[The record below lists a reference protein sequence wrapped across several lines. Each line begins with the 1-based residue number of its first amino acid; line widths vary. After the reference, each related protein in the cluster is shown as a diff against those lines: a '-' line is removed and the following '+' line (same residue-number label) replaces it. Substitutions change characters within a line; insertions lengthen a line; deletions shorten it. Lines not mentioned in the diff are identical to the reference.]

1 MDRDILAQIWP
12 VFSAESRD
20 HLLLIGEGVLDVE
33 RDPTAVGRL
42 DGVRRAAHNLKGTAA
57 SLGLEDIEHLAHAVE
72 SALSRVD
79 PEVGLSRP
87 TVVAILDALEA
98 LEEAIRRGDEG
109 GEVSVPRAAELLSSL
124 SAPGAPVGAP
134 PASREPP
141 RPSSARPAAPVPSP
155 GAGDQAIRVLAG
167 TVESLARRIEVFLPA
182 LGRAGR
188 RGRAMIS
195 MEASLHVVLAEIRGL
210 AAGASGGSD
219 GALDGVIERLA
230 AAAADVGNLGRD
242 AVREAEAQRLTAA
255 SIREDLRDLRMV
267 PVSSALEPLRRVA
280 LDAAVR
286 LGKEVE
292 LTVAGEAVKLDRRIL
307 NELRDPLV
315 HLVRNAVDHGIERP
329 EARRAAGK
337 RPAGRISVRVE
348 PRGNRV
354 GIVVED
360 DGAGLDVERVRQ
372 AAVRKGATTEAAAAA
387 MNERE
392 AARLVFLPGLSTAA
406 EVTALSGRGV
416 GLDVVHDAVLR
427 LRGKIE
433 VGFERGRGTRFDLD
447 LPLTIAT
454 TVGLLVR
461 IHRDLA
467 VLPSESVERV
477 LAIRPGDVGTVAGA
491 STVVVEGCQIA
502 FADLGQMLGVRAGAS
517 SVARPA
523 VVLAVGTERA
533 ALALDELIGQEEV
546 VVSALGSRVARV
558 AHLAGAALLDDGRVV
573 AVLDPA
579 ELVRRARPAAAAAVR
594 TAARARILVT
604 DDSFTTRTAVKSL
617 LEVAGYE
624 VLAAEDGQA
633 ALELLRQTRCDV
645 VVSDVQMPRLD
656 GLGLAR
662 AVKGDPRLAATPVIL
677 VTSLGS
683 SEDRAAG
690 LAAGADGYLVK
701 KDVQGGKL
709 LELVQQL
716 LPARA

>member
-1 MDRDILAQIWP
+1 
-12 VFSAESRD
+12 
-20 HLLLIGEGVLDVE
+20 
-33 RDPTAVGRL
+33 
-42 DGVRRAAHNLKGTAA
+42 
-57 SLGLEDIEHLAHAVE
+57 
-72 SALSRVD
+72 
-79 PEVGLSRP
+79 
-87 TVVAILDALEA
+87 
-98 LEEAIRRGDEG
+98 
-109 GEVSVPRAAELLSSL
+109 
-124 SAPGAPVGAP
+124 
-134 PASREPP
+134 
-141 RPSSARPAAPVPSP
+141 
-155 GAGDQAIRVLAG
+155 
-167 TVESLARRIEVFLPA
+167 
-182 LGRAGR
+182 
-188 RGRAMIS
+188 
-195 MEASLHVVLAEIRGL
+195 
-210 AAGASGGSD
+210 
-219 GALDGVIERLA
+219 
-230 AAAADVGNLGRD
+230 
-242 AVREAEAQRLTAA
+242 
-255 SIREDLRDLRMV
+255 
-267 PVSSALEPLRRVA
+267 LRRVA

-292 LTVAGEAVKLDRRIL
+292 LTLAGEAVKLDRRIL
-307 NELRDPLV
+307 NDLRDPLV

-337 RPAGRISVRVE
+337 RSAGTLSVRVE

-360 DGAGLDVERVRQ
+360 DGAGLDVERVKQ
-372 AAVRKGATTEAAAAA
+372 AAVRKGATTAAAAAA
-387 MNERE
+387 MNDRE
-392 AARLVFLPGLSTAA
+392 AARLVFLPGLTTAT
-406 EVTALSGRGV
+406 EVTAISGRGV

-433 VGFERGRGTRFDLD
+433 VGFARGRGTRFELD

-461 IHRDLA
+461 IQRDLA

-477 LAIRPGDVGTVAGA
+477 LSVRPGDVGTVAGA
-491 STVVVEGCQIA
+491 STVVVDGSQIP
-502 FADLGQMLGVRAGAS
+502 FADLGQLLGVRAGGAS
-517 SVARPA
+517 AARPA
-523 VVLAVGTERA
+523 VVLAAGTERV
-533 ALALDELIGQEEV
+533 ALALDELVGQEEV

-579 ELVRRARPAAAAAVR
+579 ELVRRARPAAAASAR

-656 GLGLAR
+656 GLGLVR
-662 AVKGDPRLAATPVIL
+662 AVKADPRLAGTPVVL

-709 LELVQQL
+709 LELVRQL
-716 LPARA
+716 LPAGA